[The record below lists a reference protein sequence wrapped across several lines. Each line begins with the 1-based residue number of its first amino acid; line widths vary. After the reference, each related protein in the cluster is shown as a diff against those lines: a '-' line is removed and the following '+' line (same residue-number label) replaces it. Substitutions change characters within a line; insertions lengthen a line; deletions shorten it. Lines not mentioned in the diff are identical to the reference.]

1 MSEPWG
7 ENVCVVSC
15 FDEMQSAADE
25 PAPSRSVVTS
35 DPSVLRSPTEPGL
48 KSTTGRRLS
57 EAPHV
62 EKKGNILIDCLL
74 DAKPF
79 QARARPKSMY
89 WHSRSFPPRVLS
101 EQKCKCITEPH
112 ACIIQWPSARATR
125 LKDENN
131 ELVGW
136 AVKEIKPHWIPPP
149 PLHSQ
154 KKHIK
159 NKLQSCHGSSWKHIA
174 FPIAIGPWIPKLWSA
189 TNYIL

>member
-25 PAPSRSVVTS
+25 PTPSSSSVTS
-35 DPSVLRSPTEPGL
+35 DPSAYRAWIEIYNRT
-48 KSTTGRRLS
+48 
-57 EAPHV
+57 APLCGSSRG
-62 EKKGNILIDCLL
+62 KKKRENFLIDCLL

-89 WHSRSFPPRVLS
+89 WHSRSSLLRVLS
-101 EQKCKCITEPH
+101 EQKCKCITEPRT
-112 ACIIQWPSARATR
+112 CIIQWPSAWATR

-136 AVKEIKPHWIPPP
+136 AVKEIKPPPP
-149 PLHSQ
+149 HSQ

-159 NKLQSCHGSSWKHIA
+159 NKLQSCHGSSWKRIA